1 MDLRITGGEE
11 LGDLSRALKSAGATD
26 LRRELYRGI
35 NRATKPLKAKAQQ
48 AAGAN
53 LPQSGGLAALVGRSK
68 FSTRTLAGRD
78 PRVSIT
84 VKGTALATDKGYV
97 SHPVFG
103 NRGAWVR
110 QPVSGAGWFSNTMR
124 ESASDVRKE
133 ILEAMEDVA
142 DQIRRA

>member
-11 LGDLSRALKSAGATD
+11 LGDLSRALKAAGATG

-35 NRATKPLKAKAQQ
+35 NRATKPLKAKAQK
-48 AAGAN
+48 AAAAE
-53 LPQSGGLAALVGRSK
+53 LPQSGGLAALVARTK
-68 FSTRTLAGRD
+68 FSTRTRAGGD
-78 PRVSIT
+78 PGVTIMA
-84 VKGTALATDKGYV
+84 KGTALATDKGYV

-103 NRGAWVR
+103 NRDAWVR
-110 QPVSGAGWFSNTMR
+110 QPVQGAGWFSNTMR